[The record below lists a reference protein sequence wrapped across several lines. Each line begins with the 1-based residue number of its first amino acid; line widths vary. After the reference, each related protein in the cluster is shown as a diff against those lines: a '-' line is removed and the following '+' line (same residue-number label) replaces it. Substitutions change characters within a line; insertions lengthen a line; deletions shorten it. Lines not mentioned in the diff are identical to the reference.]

1 VTRVARTKA
10 RTVKAKSAGVRPVR
24 ALAARDVAA
33 LRRELKKRAR
43 PETPRF
49 HADPEDVQRSVARL
63 VLALV
68 EFVRKLLER
77 QAVRRM
83 EARALRPAEL
93 ERMGRALMQ
102 LEATVHDIAARFG
115 LKPEDL
121 NLELGPLGK
130 LS

>member
-1 VTRVARTKA
+1 LRKKGSKA
-10 RTVKAKSAGVRPVR
+10 STRPVR
-24 ALAARDVAA
+24 ALAARDVTS
-33 LRRELKKRAR
+33 LRRELKKQTRQG
-43 PETPRF
+43 PPRWN
-49 HADPEDVQRSVARL
+49 ADPEDVQKSVARL

-83 EARALRPAEL
+83 EQRTLTRAEL
-93 ERMGRALMQ
+93 EKMGRALMQ

-115 LKPEDL
+115 LKPEEL